1 MSQCTISRSIVVEG
15 IGLHTGTHSKVELLP
30 ADAGIGIRFLDN
42 DGNAVPVRPDMV
54 HATQRGTTIIVG
66 DKEIHTVEH
75 LLSAIVGAGVHNV
88 IISVKGSEIPILDGS
103 SQLFLEKIRS
113 VGLTSY
119 EEENPIWKIK
129 KTFALSD
136 PETGASY
143 VVEPADT
150 FSYHVEVDFKG
161 QEIQKQVATLKN
173 LSDYEE
179 VASARTFVFLNEL
192 LFLKKNNLIKGGSLD
207 NAVVIPPAH
216 MTESEIEEVRK
227 NMDVG
232 TEEVDRML
240 NWEKNLRFKNEP
252 ARHKLLDLIG
262 DLAML
267 GIHCQGKITAL
278 KPGHKSNN
286 LLAKELKKRYMAEK
300 KEASIPTY
308 NPDQEVVFQSEEIK
322 GIIPHRYPFLLVDK
336 IIELSDTH
344 VVGIKNVT
352 ANENFFQGHFP
363 GNPVFPGV
371 LQMEALAQ
379 TGGILALTNVDDPQ
393 NWDTYFLKMDAV
405 KFKNMVLPGDTL
417 ILKMELLSPI
427 RRGLVHMKGTA
438 YVGSKI
444 ASQGELLAQIVKR
457 T

>member
-1 MSQCTISRSIVVEG
+1 MNQCTIRTSIVIEG
-15 IGLHTGTHSKVELLP
+15 EGLHTGKYSRVELLP
-30 ADAGIGIRFLDN
+30 TAAGQGIRFIDDKGDPIL
-42 DGNAVPVRPDMV
+42 VRPDMV
-54 HATQRGTTIIVG
+54 HATQRGTSILIG
-66 DKEIHTVEH
+66 NKEIHTVEH
-75 LLSAIVGAGVHNV
+75 LLSAIIGSGINNITIDVE
-88 IISVKGSEIPILDGS
+88 GSEIPILDGS
-103 SQLFLEKIRS
+103 AQLFLDQIVKT
-113 VGLTSY
+113 GMTAY
-119 EEENPIWKIK
+119 EEEQSVWAIK
-129 KTFALSD
+129 KSFTVSD
-136 PETGASY
+136 PDTGASY
-143 VVEPADT
+143 IVEPAET
-150 FSYHVEVDFKG
+150 TSYHVEVDFPG
-161 QEIQKQVATLKN
+161 QEIQKQEASIDS
-173 LSDYEE
+173 LSDYDS
-179 VASARTFVFLNEL
+179 VASARTFVFLNDL
-192 LFLKKNNLIKGGSLD
+192 MFLKKNNLIKGGSLE

-216 MTESEIEEVRK
+216 MTEEDIEEVRR
-227 NMDVG
+227 NMG
-232 TEEVDRML
+232 AGREEVLRML
-240 NWEKNLRFKNEP
+240 DWEKNLRFKNEP

-267 GIHCQGKITAL
+267 GIQYRGKITAL
-278 KPGHKSNN
+278 KPGHRSNN

-300 KEASIPTY
+300 KEEIIPTY
-308 NPDQEVVFQSEEIK
+308 DPDQEVVYQSEEIK

-352 ANENFFQGHFP
+352 ANESFFQGHFP

-379 TGGILALTNVDDPQ
+379 TGGILALTNVEDPQ

-438 YVGSKI
+438 YIGSKI